1 MNFQNE
7 YQKKLVSGQT
17 AVKVVKSGDWI
28 DYSFGLGQPV
38 ALDKALAVRK
48 GELSDVKVRGALRFS
63 PLAITEVDPERE
75 YFCYNSWHFSG
86 LERKLS
92 DQGLCNY
99 LPMIYRNLPLYYRK
113 SLEVDVAMLAVSP
126 MDQQGYFN
134 FSLTNSASR
143 AVIERAKIVILEIN
157 DKLPRVSG
165 GKENAVHISEVD
177 FIVEGDHPG
186 VPVIN
191 PSEISAEEMKIAAFI
206 TKEIPDGATIQL
218 GIGGLPNA
226 VGTMIADSDLKNLGM
241 HTEMLVDAYMV
252 IDQAGKLTNTEKAM
266 NPGKGVFSICA
277 GSNSLYEWVKN
288 NPALESYP
296 VNYVNDPAVIAQ
308 IDNFISI
315 NNCIEVDLYGQV
327 TAECAGKRHIS
338 GTGGQL
344 DFVTGGYLSNGGK
357 SFVALT
363 STYTDRKTGLLKSR
377 LVPTLVSNTAITN
390 PRSQVHYLVTEWGIA
405 DLAGR
410 STWERAERIIAIAH
424 PDFHE
429 TLIKEA
435 ESLGIWRT
443 TNKRI

>member
-1 MNFQNE
+1 MDLKRE
-7 YQKKLVSGQT
+7 YQAKLVSAET
-17 AVKVVKSGDWI
+17 AVNVVKSGDWV
-28 DYSFGLGQPV
+28 DYSFCLGQPV
-38 ALDKALAVRK
+38 ALDKALAARK
-48 GELSDVKVRGALRFS
+48 TELMDIKVRGALRML

-75 YFCYNSWHFSG
+75 HFCYNSWHFSG

-113 SLEVDVAMLAVSP
+113 SLEVDVVMMAVSP
-126 MDQQGYFN
+126 MDAQGYFN

-143 AVIERAKIVILEIN
+143 AIVEQAKIVILEIN

-165 GKENAVHISEVD
+165 GKENVVHISEVD
-177 FIVEGDHPG
+177 FIVMGNQAEL
-186 VPVIN
+186 PVIN
-191 PSEISAEEMKIAAFI
+191 PGEISAEEMKIAEFI

-226 VGTMIADSDLKNLGM
+226 VGSMIANSNLKNLGM
-241 HTEMLVDAYMV
+241 HTEMLVDAYMML
-252 IDQAGKLTNTEKAM
+252 DQAGKLTNTEKAI
-266 NPGKGVFSICA
+266 NPLKGVFSFCA
-277 GSNSLYEWVKN
+277 RSHELYNWVKD
-288 NPALESYP
+288 NPALESHP

-327 TAECAGKRHIS
+327 TAECAGKRQIS

-344 DFVTGGYLSNGGK
+344 DFVTGGYLSKGGK

-363 STYTDRKTGLLKSR
+363 STYTDRKTGFLKSR

-424 PDFHE
+424 LDFHE
-429 TLIKEA
+429 ELIKEA
-435 ESLGIWRT
+435 EHLGIWRQ
-443 TNKRI
+443 TNKRS

>member
-1 MNFQNE
+1 
-7 YQKKLVSGQT
+7 
-17 AVKVVKSGDWI
+17 
-28 DYSFGLGQPV
+28 
-38 ALDKALAVRK
+38 
-48 GELSDVKVRGALRFS
+48 
-63 PLAITEVDPERE
+63 
-75 YFCYNSWHFSG
+75 
-86 LERKLS
+86 
-92 DQGLCNY
+92 
-99 LPMIYRNLPLYYRK
+99 MIYRNLPLYYRK
-113 SLEVDVAMLAVSP
+113 SLEVDVAMLAVSS

-143 AVIERAKIVILEIN
+143 AVVERAKIVILEIN

-177 FIVEGDHPG
+177 YIVKGDHPG

-191 PSEISAEEMKIAAFI
+191 PGEISAEEMKIAAFI

-266 NPGKGVFSICA
+266 NLGKGVFSFCA
-277 GSNSLYEWVKN
+277 GSNGLYEWVKD
-288 NPALESYP
+288 NPALESHP

-327 TAECAGKRHIS
+327 TAECSGKRHIS

-429 TLIKEA
+429 ALIKEA
-435 ESLGIWRT
+435 ESLGIWRQ

>member
-1 MNFQNE
+1 MNFQKE
-7 YQKKLVSGQT
+7 YQAKLVSAQT
-17 AVKVVKSGDWI
+17 AVNVVKSGDWV
-28 DYSFGLGQPV
+28 DYSFCLCQPV
-38 ALDKALAVRK
+38 ALDKALAARK
-48 GELSDVKVRGALRFS
+48 EELIDVKVRGGLRML
-63 PLAITEVDPERE
+63 PLAITEVDPQRE
-75 YFCYNSWHFSG
+75 HFCYNSWHFSG

-99 LPMIYRNLPLYYRK
+99 LPMVYRNLPLYYRK
-113 SLEVDVAMLAVSP
+113 SLEVDVAMMAVSP
-126 MDQQGYFN
+126 MDEQGYFN
-134 FSLTNSASR
+134 FSLSNSASR
-143 AVIERAKIVILEIN
+143 AIVEQAKIVILEIN

-165 GKENAVHISEVD
+165 GKENTVHISEVN
-177 FIVEGDHPG
+177 FIVMGDQIDL
-186 VPVIN
+186 PVIN
-191 PSEISAEEMKIAAFI
+191 PGKISAEEMKIAEFI
-206 TKEIPDGATIQL
+206 TKEIPNGATVQL

-226 VGTMIADSDLKNLGM
+226 VGTMIAASDLKNLGM
-241 HTEMLVDAYMV
+241 HTEMLVDAYMM
-252 IDQAGKLTNTEKAM
+252 IDQAGKLTNIEKAM
-266 NPGKGVFSICA
+266 NRGKGVFSFCA
-277 GSNSLYEWVKN
+277 GSKELYEWMKD
-288 NPALESYP
+288 NPTLESHP

-327 TAECAGKRHIS
+327 TAECSGKRQIS

-344 DFVTGGYLSNGGK
+344 DFVTGGYLSQGGK

-363 STYTDRKTGLLKSR
+363 STYTDRRTGSLKSR

-429 TLIKEA
+429 ELIKEA
-435 ESLGIWRT
+435 ENLGVWRKI
-443 TNKRI
+443 NKWI